1 MTNVTGCSRRVAMWF
16 LGAALAVC
24 AAPMHGQTTVT
35 QPRGGPP
42 GSWRMI
48 GTVTANFRADHD
60 GIAVVGPYDTFRS
73 IKFKVTGGA
82 LNLDRLVITYGNG
95 QPENVSVRYNIPNG
109 GESRQISLAGGARH
123 IRRIDFWYKTQ
134 PGLTG
139 RASVTVF
146 GMK

>member
-1 MTNVTGCSRRVAMWF
+1 M
-16 LGAALAVC
+16 
-24 AAPMHGQTTVT
+24 
-35 QPRGGPP
+35 
-42 GSWRMI
+42 
-48 GTVTANFRADHD
+48 
-60 GIAVVGPYDTFRS
+60 
-73 IKFKVTGGA
+73 
-82 LNLDRLVITYGNG
+82 ITYGNG